1 MAIPG
6 DASKA
11 EKEGEKYVFS
21 LPPVFQS
28 SSKSVIREPENR
40 ISRKKAV
47 NISESKQ

>member
-21 LPPVFQS
+21 LPPAFQS